1 MPRKRLIFFVVIK
14 LNRAILCFFIALI
27 YFYENLELIQMV
39 LTMKT
44 RRIFMA
50 LLLCLCTMAVGAQCK
65 RALVFGLGEQEDKTW
80 GKINGDKDIEYI
92 VPMLQG
98 AGYTDI
104 VVLKNSEATKA
115 AMVAAFEA
123 MAQRCAKGDVVYVH
137 YSGHGQLMTDLD
149 GDEQL
154 KWSGRHAQWDEAW
167 IPYDAYMLYCDKDK
181 GEKHMC
187 DDEVAAL
194 LAGIRKSIGKEGE
207 LMVVIDACHSGD
219 ATCGDGMP
227 PVRGIGIQFDI
238 PRDGSVAKK
247 SKPVEE
253 QWLTVSACRPYQLNV
268 EMQSVQAGKLT
279 YAIHTLGIDVLDKDA
294 AELQQE
300 LARFM
305 DESKSVLPQ
314 SPVVSGTKK
323 QGK

>member
-1 MPRKRLIFFVVIK
+1 
-14 LNRAILCFFIALI
+14 
-27 YFYENLELIQMV
+27 
-39 LTMKT
+39 MKT
-44 RRIFMA
+44 QRIFIA
-50 LLLCLCTMAVGAQCK
+50 LLLCLCTMAVGAQSK
-65 RALVFGLGEQEDKTW
+65 RALVFGLGEQEDKMW

-92 VPMLQG
+92 VPMLQA

-115 AMVAAFEA
+115 AMVGAFED
-123 MAQRCAKGDVVYVH
+123 MAKRCAKGDVVYVH

-149 GDEQL
+149 GDEKL

-167 IPYDAYMLYCDKDK
+167 IPYDAYMVYCDKDK

-194 LAGIRKSIGKEGE
+194 LAGIRRSIGKDGE

-219 ATCGDGMP
+219 ATCSDVTGGEGMP
-227 PVRGIGIQFDI
+227 PVRGIGIQFSI
-238 PRDGSVAKK
+238 PRDGSVVKRGE
-247 SKPVEE
+247 PVKE
-253 QWLTVSACRPYQLNV
+253 QWLTVSACKPYQLNV
-268 EMQSVQAGKLT
+268 EMRNVQAGKLT
-279 YAIHTLGIDVLDKDA
+279 YAIHTLGLGVLDKSA
-294 AELQQE
+294 AEMQEE

>member
-1 MPRKRLIFFVVIK
+1 
-14 LNRAILCFFIALI
+14 
-27 YFYENLELIQMV
+27 
-39 LTMKT
+39 MKT
-44 RRIFMA
+44 RRIFIA

-65 RALVFGLGEQEDKTW
+65 RALVFGLGQQEDKTW

-92 VPMLQG
+92 VPMLQA

-104 VVLKNSEATKA
+104 VTLKNSEATKA
-115 AMVAAFEA
+115 AMVGAFEA
-123 MAQRCAKGDVVYVH
+123 MAGRCAKGDVVYVH

-149 GDEQL
+149 GDELL

-181 GEKHMC
+181 GDKHLC

-194 LAGIRKSIGKEGE
+194 LAGIRKSIGDDGE

-219 ATCGDGMP
+219 ATCGDEMP

-247 SKPVEE
+247 SEPVKE
-253 QWLTVSACRPYQLNV
+253 QWLTVSACKPYQLNV
-268 EMQSVQAGKLT
+268 EMQDVQAGKLT
-279 YAIHTLGIDVLDKDA
+279 YAIHSLGIEVLDKGA
-294 AELQQE
+294 AEMQE
-300 LARFM
+300 ALARFM

-323 QGK
+323 QKK

>member
-1 MPRKRLIFFVVIK
+1 
-14 LNRAILCFFIALI
+14 
-27 YFYENLELIQMV
+27 
-39 LTMKT
+39 
-44 RRIFMA
+44 MA

-149 GDEQL
+149 GDELL

-238 PRDGSVAKK
+238 PRDGSVEKK

>member
-1 MPRKRLIFFVVIK
+1 
-14 LNRAILCFFIALI
+14 
-27 YFYENLELIQMV
+27 
-39 LTMKT
+39 
-44 RRIFMA
+44 
-50 LLLCLCTMAVGAQCK
+50 MAVGAQCK
-65 RALVFGLGEQEDKTW
+65 RALVFGLGQQEDKTW

-92 VPMLQG
+92 VPMLQA

-104 VVLKNSEATKA
+104 VTLKNSEATKA
-115 AMVAAFEA
+115 AMVGAFEA
-123 MAQRCAKGDVVYVH
+123 MAGRCAKGDVVYVH

-149 GDEQL
+149 GDELL

-181 GEKHMC
+181 GDKHLC

-194 LAGIRKSIGKEGE
+194 LAGIRKSIGDDGE

-219 ATCGDGMP
+219 ATCGDEMP

-247 SKPVEE
+247 SEPVKE
-253 QWLTVSACRPYQLNV
+253 QWLTVSACKPYQLNV
-268 EMQSVQAGKLT
+268 EMQDVQAGKLT
-279 YAIHTLGIDVLDKDA
+279 YAIHSLGIEVLDKGA
-294 AELQQE
+294 AEMQE
-300 LARFM
+300 ALARFM

-323 QGK
+323 QKK